1 MKLASCVMPLLFLRL
16 SKSFRKSNRKGR
28 IKYLNFGFKGVNNMV
43 DKTFVIC
50 PFCKCKHSKTKVL
63 GTSGLV
69 CYNGNEGQS
78 VICDRCGKDFYCDT
92 EIQYKFKTRKNY

>member
-1 MKLASCVMPLLFLRL
+1 
-16 SKSFRKSNRKGR
+16 
-28 IKYLNFGFKGVNNMV
+28 MV

-92 EIQYKFKTRKNY
+92 EIQYKFKTRKNYQLN

>member
-1 MKLASCVMPLLFLRL
+1 
-16 SKSFRKSNRKGR
+16 
-28 IKYLNFGFKGVNNMV
+28 MV

-69 CYNGNEGQS
+69 CYNGNEEQS